1 MKLDAEQ
8 IQEFSQAV
16 EKEANGWKI
25 VKPQKS
31 PEQMLVYANT
41 SINGIQNWR
50 FIETIPKSIIL
61 SKITWLRNL
70 TLLLFAGLFAAS
82 LWVIIL
88 LSKRVYSPI
97 QELVH
102 NVMEQHHAE
111 QLDGQNEANELVY
124 LSQVFVSQNERI
136 HELTEHGRKNK
147 FLARERFIRE
157 LLGGLPYPL
166 RKSATIAASSALNCL
181 RREYL

>member
-82 LWVIIL
+82 C
-88 LSKRVYSPI
+88 
-97 QELVH
+97 
-102 NVMEQHHAE
+102 
-111 QLDGQNEANELVY
+111 G
-124 LSQVFVSQNERI
+124 
-136 HELTEHGRKNK
+136 
-147 FLARERFIRE
+147 
-157 LLGGLPYPL
+157 
-166 RKSATIAASSALNCL
+166 
-181 RREYL
+181 